1 MFYQYREEG
10 VFCHRDADAI
20 LSSIADLRAQI
31 ARAEAERVR
40 LLAAARQSDL
50 GGIASLAALCERAE
64 ELRARLSLLSDLLDG
79 LKDELAASLY
89 ATGC

>member
-1 MFYQYREEG
+1 MFYQYKEEG
-10 VFCHRDADAI
+10 VACHRNADAI
-20 LSSIADLRAQI
+20 LSSIAAVRAEI
-31 ARAEAERVR
+31 AAAEAERVR

-50 GGIASLAALCERAE
+50 GGIRSLAALCDRAE
-64 ELRARLSLLSDLLDG
+64 DLRARLSLLSDLLDG